1 MKSNLNNKITGFF
14 RLARFDKPVGIL
26 LLLWPTMSALW
37 LASNGFPDAKILVI
51 FIIGVVV
58 MRSAG
63 CVINDLADIDIDK
76 HIERTKLRPLVT
88 GELTKKH
95 ALIFLLFL
103 LSIALYLAIS
113 LGFKVV
119 AWSLGG
125 LVLTIIYPFCKR
137 FIKSPQVILGLTFSW
152 SIPMAYVACG
162 SEINLSMFVLWVGV
176 LIWIVVYDTFYALVD
191 IDDDLKTGV
200 FSTAILFGNK
210 VSFVTS
216 LSQIIVL
223 VVWAYLGTI
232 LEMSLIYFLMLIV
245 VLLLIYRQQLLISA
259 RKKKDCFR
267 AFNESWYVGF
277 FHFLGIFLSL
287 S

>member
-1 MKSNLNNKITGFF
+1 MNKINSLL
-14 RLARFDKPVGIL
+14 RLARFDKPIGIL

-37 LASNGFPDAKILVI
+37 LASNGFPDANILMI

-63 CVINDLADIDIDK
+63 CVINDLADTEIDK
-76 HIERTKLRPLVT
+76 HVERTRIRPLAT
-88 GELTKKH
+88 GELSTKE
-95 ALIFLLFL
+95 ALVFLLFL
-103 LSIALYLAIS
+103 LSIALCLAIS
-113 LGFKVV
+113 LGTKVL

-162 SEINLSMFVLWVGV
+162 TEFNFSMFFLWVGV

-200 FSTAILFGNK
+200 FSTAILFGDK

-216 LSQIIVL
+216 LSQITVL
-223 VVWAYLGTI
+223 LAWAYLGTI
-232 LEMSLIYFLMLIV
+232 LEMSLMYFLMLII
-245 VLLLIYRQQLLISA
+245 VLLLFSRQQLLIST
-259 RKKKDCFR
+259 RQKKDCFR

>member
-1 MKSNLNNKITGFF
+1 MNKINSLL
-14 RLARFDKPVGIL
+14 RLARFDKPIGIL

-37 LASNGFPDAKILVI
+37 LASNGFPDANILMI

-63 CVINDLADIDIDK
+63 CVINDLADTEIDK
-76 HIERTKLRPLVT
+76 HVERTRRRPLAT
-88 GELTKKH
+88 GELSTKE
-95 ALIFLLFL
+95 ALVFLLFL
-103 LSIALYLAIS
+103 LSIALCLAIS
-113 LGFKVV
+113 LGFIVV

-162 SEINLSMFVLWVGV
+162 TEFNFSMFFLWFGV

-200 FSTAILFGNK
+200 FSTAILFGDK

-223 VVWAYLGTI
+223 MVWAYLGTI
-232 LEMSLIYFLMLIV
+232 LEMSLIYFLMLIIV
-245 VLLLIYRQQLLISA
+245 FLLFCRQQLLISA
-259 RKKKDCFR
+259 REKKDCFR

>member
-1 MKSNLNNKITGFF
+1 MNKITSFF
-14 RLARFDKPVGIL
+14 RLARFDKPIGIL

-37 LASNGFPDAKILVI
+37 LASNGFPDANILVA

-63 CVINDLADIDIDK
+63 CVINDLADSDIDK
-76 HIERTKLRPLVT
+76 HVERTRRRPLAT
-88 GELTKKH
+88 GELSTKE
-95 ALIFLLFL
+95 ALVFLLFL
-103 LSIALYLAIS
+103 LSIALCLAIS
-113 LGFKVV
+113 LGTKVL

-162 SEINLSMFVLWVGV
+162 SEFNLSMFFLWVGV

-200 FSTAILFGNK
+200 FSTAILFGDK

-216 LSQIIVL
+216 LSQITVL
-223 VVWAYLGTI
+223 VAWAYLGTI
-232 LEMSLIYFLMLIV
+232 LEMSLLYFLMLII
-245 VLLLIYRQQLLISA
+245 VLLLFSRQQLLIST
-259 RKKKDCFR
+259 RQRKDCFR

>member
-1 MKSNLNNKITGFF
+1 MNKINSLL
-14 RLARFDKPVGIL
+14 RLARFDKPIGIL

-37 LASNGFPDAKILVI
+37 LASNGFPDVNILMI

-63 CVINDLADIDIDK
+63 CVINDLADTEIDK
-76 HIERTKLRPLVT
+76 HVERTRRRPLAT
-88 GELTKKH
+88 GELSTKE
-95 ALIFLLFL
+95 ALVFLLFL
-103 LSIALYLAIS
+103 LSIALCLAIS
-113 LGFKVV
+113 LGFIVV

-162 SEINLSMFVLWVGV
+162 TEFNLSMFFLWVGV

-200 FSTAILFGNK
+200 FSTAILFGDK
-210 VSFVTS
+210 VSFITS

-223 VVWAYLGTI
+223 LVWAYLGTI

-245 VLLLIYRQQLLISA
+245 VLLFFYRQQLLISA
-259 RKKKDCFR
+259 REKKDCFR

>member
-1 MKSNLNNKITGFF
+1 MNKIISFF
-14 RLARFDKPVGIL
+14 RLARFDKPIGIL

-37 LASNGFPDAKILVI
+37 LASNGFPDANILVT

-63 CVINDLADIDIDK
+63 CVINDLADADIDK
-76 HIERTKLRPLVT
+76 HVERTRNRPLAT
-88 GELTKKH
+88 GELSTKE
-95 ALIFLLFL
+95 ALVFLLFL
-103 LSIALYLAIS
+103 LSIALFLAIS
-113 LGFKVV
+113 LGLKVV
-119 AWSLGG
+119 VWSLGG
-125 LVLTIIYPFCKR
+125 LVLTIFYPFCKR

-162 SEINLSMFVLWVGV
+162 SEFNLSMFFLWFSV

-200 FSTAILFGNK
+200 FSTAILFGDK

-216 LSQIIVL
+216 LSQITVL
-223 VVWAYLGTI
+223 VAWAYLGII
-232 LEMSLIYFLMLIV
+232 LEMSLLYFLMLII
-245 VLLLIYRQQLLISA
+245 VLLLFSRQQLLISD
-259 RKKKDCFR
+259 RQRKDCFK

>member
-1 MKSNLNNKITGFF
+1 MNKINSLL
-14 RLARFDKPVGIL
+14 RLARFDKPIGIL

-37 LASNGFPDAKILVI
+37 LASNGFPDANILMI

-63 CVINDLADIDIDK
+63 CVINDLVDSDIDK
-76 HIERTKLRPLVT
+76 HVERTRRRPLAT
-88 GELTKKH
+88 GELSTKE
-95 ALIFLLFL
+95 ALVFLLFL
-103 LSIALYLAIS
+103 LSIALCLAIS
-113 LGFKVV
+113 LGFIVV

-162 SEINLSMFVLWVGV
+162 TEFNLSIFFLWVGV

-200 FSTAILFGNK
+200 FSTAILFGDK
-210 VSFVTS
+210 VSFITS

-223 VVWAYLGTI
+223 LVWAYLGTI
-232 LEMSLIYFLMLIV
+232 LEMSLIYFLMLMV
-245 VLLLIYRQQLLISA
+245 VLLLFYRQQLLISA
-259 RKKKDCFR
+259 REKKDCFR

>member
-1 MKSNLNNKITGFF
+1 MNKINSLL
-14 RLARFDKPVGIL
+14 RLARFDKPIGIL

-37 LASNGFPDAKILVI
+37 LASNGFPDANILMI

-63 CVINDLADIDIDK
+63 CVINDLADTEIDK
-76 HIERTKLRPLVT
+76 HVERTRRRPLAT
-88 GELTKKH
+88 GELSKKE
-95 ALIFLLFL
+95 ALVFLLFL
-103 LSIALYLAIS
+103 LSIALCLAIS
-113 LGFKVV
+113 LGFIVV

-162 SEINLSMFVLWVGV
+162 SEFNLSMFFLWVGV

-200 FSTAILFGNK
+200 FSTAILFGDK

-245 VLLLIYRQQLLISA
+245 VLLLFYRQQLLISA

>member
-1 MKSNLNNKITGFF
+1 MNKITSFF
-14 RLARFDKPVGIL
+14 RLARFDKPIGIL

-37 LASNGFPDAKILVI
+37 LASNGFPDVNILMI

-63 CVINDLADIDIDK
+63 CVINDLADTEIDK
-76 HIERTKLRPLVT
+76 HVERTRRRPLAT
-88 GELTKKH
+88 GELSRKE
-95 ALIFLLFL
+95 ALVFLLFL
-103 LSIALYLAIS
+103 LSIALCLAIS
-113 LGFKVV
+113 LGFIVV
-119 AWSLGG
+119 AWSSGG
-125 LVLTIIYPFCKR
+125 LALTIIYPFCKR

-162 SEINLSMFVLWVGV
+162 IEFNFSMFFLWVGV
-176 LIWIVVYDTFYALVD
+176 LIWIIVYDTFYALVD

-200 FSTAILFGNK
+200 FSTAILFGDK

-223 VVWAYLGTI
+223 VVWTYLGTI

-245 VLLLIYRQQLLISA
+245 VLLLFYRQQLLISA
-259 RKKKDCFR
+259 REKKDCFR

>member
-1 MKSNLNNKITGFF
+1 MNKVTSFF
-14 RLARFDKPVGIL
+14 RMARFDKPIGIL

-37 LASNGFPDAKILVI
+37 LASNGFPDVNILMI

-63 CVINDLADIDIDK
+63 CVINDLADTEIDK
-76 HIERTKLRPLVT
+76 HVERTRRRPLAT
-88 GELTKKH
+88 GELSTKE
-95 ALIFLLFL
+95 ALVFLLFL
-103 LSIALYLAIS
+103 LSIALCLAIV

-162 SEINLSMFVLWVGV
+162 TEFNLSMFFLWVGV

-200 FSTAILFGNK
+200 FSTAILFGDK
-210 VSFVTS
+210 VSFITS

-223 VVWAYLGTI
+223 LVWAYLGTI
-232 LEMSLIYFLMLIV
+232 LEMSLIYFLMLMV
-245 VLLLIYRQQLLISA
+245 VLLLFYRQQLLISA
-259 RKKKDCFR
+259 RERKDCFR

>member
-1 MKSNLNNKITGFF
+1 MNKIISFF
-14 RLARFDKPVGIL
+14 RLARFDKPIGIL

-37 LASNGFPDAKILVI
+37 LASNGFPDANILVT

-63 CVINDLADIDIDK
+63 CVINDLADSDIDK
-76 HIERTKLRPLVT
+76 HVERTRRRPLAT
-88 GELTKKH
+88 GELSTKE
-95 ALIFLLFL
+95 ALVFLLFL
-103 LSIALYLAIS
+103 LSIALCLAIS
-113 LGFKVV
+113 LGTKVL

-162 SEINLSMFVLWVGV
+162 SEFNLSMFFLWVGV

-200 FSTAILFGNK
+200 FSTAILFGDK

-216 LSQIIVL
+216 LSQITVL
-223 VVWAYLGTI
+223 VLWAYLGTI
-232 LEMSLIYFLMLIV
+232 LEMSLLYFLMLII
-245 VLLLIYRQQLLISA
+245 VLLLFSRQQLLIST
-259 RKKKDCFR
+259 RQRKDCFK

>member
-1 MKSNLNNKITGFF
+1 MNKVTSFF
-14 RLARFDKPVGIL
+14 RLARFDKPIGIL

-37 LASNGFPDAKILVI
+37 LASNGFPDVNILMI

-63 CVINDLADIDIDK
+63 CVINDLADTEIDK
-76 HIERTKLRPLVT
+76 HVERTRRRPLAT
-88 GELTKKH
+88 GELSTKE
-95 ALIFLLFL
+95 ALVFLLFL
-103 LSIALYLAIS
+103 LSIALCLAIV

-162 SEINLSMFVLWVGV
+162 TEFNLSMFFLWVGV

-200 FSTAILFGNK
+200 FSTAILFGDK
-210 VSFVTS
+210 VSFITS

-223 VVWAYLGTI
+223 LVWAYLGTI

-245 VLLLIYRQQLLISA
+245 VLLLFYRQQLLISA
-259 RKKKDCFR
+259 REKKDCFR

>member
-1 MKSNLNNKITGFF
+1 MNKVTSFF
-14 RLARFDKPVGIL
+14 RLARFDKPIGIL

-37 LASNGFPDAKILVI
+37 LASNGFPDVNILMI

-63 CVINDLADIDIDK
+63 CVINDLADTEIDK
-76 HIERTKLRPLVT
+76 HVERTRRRPLAT
-88 GELTKKH
+88 GELSTKE
-95 ALIFLLFL
+95 ALVFLLFL
-103 LSIALYLAIS
+103 LSIALCLAIS
-113 LGFKVV
+113 LGFIVV

-162 SEINLSMFVLWVGV
+162 TEFNLSMFFLWVGV

-200 FSTAILFGNK
+200 FSTAILFGDK
-210 VSFVTS
+210 VSFITS

-223 VVWAYLGTI
+223 LVWAYLGTI
-232 LEMSLIYFLMLIV
+232 LEMSLIYFLMLMV
-245 VLLLIYRQQLLISA
+245 VLLLFYRQQLLISA
-259 RKKKDCFR
+259 REKKDCFR

>member
-1 MKSNLNNKITGFF
+1 MNKVTSFF
-14 RLARFDKPVGIL
+14 RLARFDKPIGIL

-37 LASNGFPDAKILVI
+37 LASNGFPDNNILVI

-63 CVINDLADIDIDK
+63 CVINDLADADIDK
-76 HIERTKLRPLVT
+76 HVERTRRRPLAT
-88 GELTKKH
+88 GELSRKE
-95 ALIFLLFL
+95 ALVFLLFL
-103 LSIALYLAIS
+103 LSISLCLAIS
-113 LGFKVV
+113 LGLKVV
-119 AWSLGG
+119 MWSLGG

-162 SEINLSMFVLWVGV
+162 SEFNLSMFFFWVGV

-200 FSTAILFGNK
+200 FSTAILFGDK

-216 LSQIIVL
+216 LSQITVL
-223 VVWAYLGTI
+223 VAWAYLGTI
-232 LEMSLIYFLMLIV
+232 LEMSLIYFLMLII
-245 VLLLIYRQQLLISA
+245 VLLLFSRQQLLISA
-259 RKKKDCFR
+259 REKKDCFK

-287 S
+287 F

>member
-1 MKSNLNNKITGFF
+1 MNKINSLL
-14 RLARFDKPVGIL
+14 RLARFDKPIGIL

-37 LASNGFPDAKILVI
+37 LASNGFPDANILVT

-63 CVINDLADIDIDK
+63 CVINDLVDSDIDK
-76 HIERTKLRPLVT
+76 HVERTRKRPLAT
-88 GELTKKH
+88 GELSTKE
-95 ALIFLLFL
+95 ALVFLLFL
-103 LSIALYLAIS
+103 LSIALSLAIS

-162 SEINLSMFVLWVGV
+162 TEFNFSMFFLWVGV

-200 FSTAILFGNK
+200 FSTAILFGDK

-223 VVWAYLGTI
+223 VVWAYLGII
-232 LEMSLIYFLMLIV
+232 LEMSLIYFLMLIII
-245 VLLLIYRQQLLISA
+245 LLLFCRQQLLISA
-259 RKKKDCFR
+259 REKKDCFR

-277 FHFLGIFLSL
+277 FHFFGIFLSL

>member
-1 MKSNLNNKITGFF
+1 MNKINSLL
-14 RLARFDKPVGIL
+14 RLARFDKPIGIL

-37 LASNGFPDAKILVI
+37 LASNGFPDANILVT

-63 CVINDLADIDIDK
+63 CVINDLADADIDK
-76 HIERTKLRPLVT
+76 HVERTRKRPLAT
-88 GELTKKH
+88 GELSTKE
-95 ALIFLLFL
+95 ALVFLLFL
-103 LSIALYLAIS
+103 LSIALCLAIS
-113 LGFKVV
+113 LGLKVV
-119 AWSLGG
+119 VWSLGG
-125 LVLTIIYPFCKR
+125 LALTIFYPFCKR

-162 SEINLSMFVLWVGV
+162 TEFNFSMFFLWVGV

-200 FSTAILFGNK
+200 FSTAILFGDK

-216 LSQIIVL
+216 LSQITVL
-223 VVWAYLGTI
+223 VAWAYLGTI
-232 LEMSLIYFLMLIV
+232 LEMSLLYFLMLIIV
-245 VLLLIYRQQLLISA
+245 VLLFSRQQLLISA
-259 RKKKDCFR
+259 REKKDCFR

>member
-1 MKSNLNNKITGFF
+1 MYKINSFF
-14 RLARFDKPVGIL
+14 RLARFDKPIGIL

-37 LASNGFPDAKILVI
+37 LASNGFPDVNILVV

-63 CVINDLADIDIDK
+63 CVINDLADADIDK
-76 HIERTKLRPLVT
+76 HVERTRKRPLAT
-88 GELTKKH
+88 GELSTKE
-95 ALIFLLFL
+95 ALVFLLFL
-103 LSIALYLAIS
+103 LSIALCLAIS
-113 LGFKVV
+113 LGLKVV
-119 AWSLGG
+119 VWSLGG
-125 LVLTIIYPFCKR
+125 LVLTIFYPFCKR

-162 SEINLSMFVLWVGV
+162 TEFNISMFFLWVGV

-200 FSTAILFGNK
+200 FSTAILFGDK
-210 VSFVTS
+210 VSFATS
-216 LSQIIVL
+216 LSQITVL

-245 VLLLIYRQQLLISA
+245 VLLLFYRQQLLISA
-259 RKKKDCFR
+259 REKKDCFR

>member
-1 MKSNLNNKITGFF
+1 MNKINSLL
-14 RLARFDKPVGIL
+14 RLARFDKPIGIL

-37 LASNGFPDAKILVI
+37 LASNGFPDVSILVV

-63 CVINDLADIDIDK
+63 CVINDLADTEIDK
-76 HIERTKLRPLVT
+76 HVERTRRRPLAT
-88 GELTKKH
+88 GELSKKE
-95 ALIFLLFL
+95 ALVFLLFL
-103 LSIALYLAIS
+103 LSIALCLAIS
-113 LGFKVV
+113 LGFIVV

-162 SEINLSMFVLWVGV
+162 TEFNFSMFFLWVGV

-200 FSTAILFGNK
+200 FSTAILFGDK

-223 VVWAYLGTI
+223 VVWAYLGII

-245 VLLLIYRQQLLISA
+245 VLLLFYRQQLLISA

>member
-1 MKSNLNNKITGFF
+1 MNKVTSFF
-14 RLARFDKPVGIL
+14 RLARFDKPIGIL

-37 LASNGFPDAKILVI
+37 LASNGFPDVNILMI

-63 CVINDLADIDIDK
+63 CVINDLADTEIDK
-76 HIERTKLRPLVT
+76 HVERTRRRPLAT
-88 GELTKKH
+88 GELSTKE
-95 ALIFLLFL
+95 ALVFLLFL
-103 LSIALYLAIS
+103 LSIALCLAIV

-162 SEINLSMFVLWVGV
+162 TEFNLSIFFLWVGV

-200 FSTAILFGNK
+200 FSTAILFGDK
-210 VSFVTS
+210 VSFITS

-223 VVWAYLGTI
+223 LVWAYLGTI
-232 LEMSLIYFLMLIV
+232 LEMSLIYFLMLMV
-245 VLLLIYRQQLLISA
+245 VLLLFYRQQLLISA
-259 RKKKDCFR
+259 REKKDCFR

>member
-1 MKSNLNNKITGFF
+1 MNKITSFF
-14 RLARFDKPVGIL
+14 RLARFDKPIGIL

-37 LASNGFPDAKILVI
+37 LASNGFPDANILII

-63 CVINDLADIDIDK
+63 CVINDLTDTEIDK
-76 HIERTKLRPLVT
+76 HVERTRRRPLAT
-88 GELTKKH
+88 GELSKKE
-95 ALIFLLFL
+95 ALVFLLFL
-103 LSIALYLAIS
+103 LSIALCLAIS
-113 LGFKVV
+113 LGFIVV

-162 SEINLSMFVLWVGV
+162 IEFNFSMFFLWVGV
-176 LIWIVVYDTFYALVD
+176 LIWIIVYDTFYALVD

-200 FSTAILFGNK
+200 FSTAILFGDK

-223 VVWAYLGTI
+223 VVWAYLGII

-245 VLLLIYRQQLLISA
+245 VLLLFYRQQLLISA

-277 FHFLGIFLSL
+277 FHFFGIFLSL

>member
-1 MKSNLNNKITGFF
+1 MNKVTSFF
-14 RLARFDKPVGIL
+14 RLARFDKPIGIL

-37 LASNGFPDAKILVI
+37 LASNGFPDVNILMI

-63 CVINDLADIDIDK
+63 CVINDLADTEIDK
-76 HIERTKLRPLVT
+76 HVERTRRRPLAT
-88 GELTKKH
+88 GELSTKEV
-95 ALIFLLFL
+95 LVFLLFL
-103 LSIALYLAIS
+103 LSMALCLAIV

-162 SEINLSMFVLWVGV
+162 TEFNLSMFFLWVGV

-200 FSTAILFGNK
+200 FSTAILFGDK
-210 VSFVTS
+210 VYFVTS

-232 LEMSLIYFLMLIV
+232 LELSLIHI
-245 VLLLIYRQQLLISA
+245 
-259 RKKKDCFR
+259 
-267 AFNESWYVGF
+267 
-277 FHFLGIFLSL
+277 
-287 S
+287 

>member
-1 MKSNLNNKITGFF
+1 MNKISGFF
-14 RLARFDKPVGIL
+14 RLARLDKPIGIL

-103 LSIALYLAIS
+103 LSIALSLAIS
-113 LGFKVV
+113 LGSKVV

-125 LVLTIIYPFCKR
+125 LALTIIYPFCKR
-137 FIKSPQVILGLTFSW
+137 FIASRQVVLGLTFSW

>member
-1 MKSNLNNKITGFF
+1 MNKVTSFF
-14 RLARFDKPVGIL
+14 RLARFDKPIGIL

-37 LASNGFPDAKILVI
+37 LASNGFPDVNILMI

-63 CVINDLADIDIDK
+63 CVINDLVDSDIDK
-76 HIERTKLRPLVT
+76 HVERTRRRPLAT
-88 GELTKKH
+88 GELSTKE
-95 ALIFLLFL
+95 ALVFLLFL
-103 LSIALYLAIS
+103 LSIALCLAIS
-113 LGFKVV
+113 LGFIVV

-162 SEINLSMFVLWVGV
+162 TEFNLSMFFLWVGV

-200 FSTAILFGNK
+200 FSTAILFGDK
-210 VSFVTS
+210 VSFITS

-223 VVWAYLGTI
+223 LVWAYLGTI
-232 LEMSLIYFLMLIV
+232 LEMSLIYFLMLMV
-245 VLLLIYRQQLLISA
+245 VLLLFYRQQLLISA
-259 RKKKDCFR
+259 REKKDCFR

>member
-1 MKSNLNNKITGFF
+1 MNKITSFF
-14 RLARFDKPVGIL
+14 RLARFDKPIGIL

-37 LASNGFPDAKILVI
+37 LASNGFPDASILVV

-63 CVINDLADIDIDK
+63 CVINDLADADIDK
-76 HIERTKLRPLVT
+76 HVERTKRRPLAT
-88 GELTKKH
+88 GELSTKE
-95 ALIFLLFL
+95 ALVFLLFL
-103 LSIALYLAIS
+103 LSIALCLAIS
-113 LGFKVV
+113 LGTKVL

-137 FIKSPQVILGLTFSW
+137 FIKSPQVILGLAFSW

-162 SEINLSMFVLWVGV
+162 SEFDLSMFLLWIGV

-200 FSTAILFGNK
+200 FSTAILFGDK

-216 LSQIIVL
+216 LSQITVL
-223 VVWAYLGTI
+223 VLWAYLGTI
-232 LEMSLIYFLMLIV
+232 LEMSLIYFLMLIIT
-245 VLLLIYRQQLLISA
+245 LLLFCRQQLLISA
-259 RKKKDCFR
+259 REKKDCFR

>member
-1 MKSNLNNKITGFF
+1 MNKVTSFF
-14 RLARFDKPVGIL
+14 RLARFDKPIGIL

-37 LASNGFPDAKILVI
+37 LASNGFPDVNILMI

-63 CVINDLADIDIDK
+63 CVINDLADTEIDK
-76 HIERTKLRPLVT
+76 HVERTRRRPLAT
-88 GELTKKH
+88 GELSTKE
-95 ALIFLLFL
+95 ALVFLLFL
-103 LSIALYLAIS
+103 LSIALCLAIV

-162 SEINLSMFVLWVGV
+162 TEFNLSMFFLWVGV

-200 FSTAILFGNK
+200 FSTAILFGDK
-210 VSFVTS
+210 VSFITS

-223 VVWAYLGTI
+223 LVWAYLGTI
-232 LEMSLIYFLMLIV
+232 LEMSLIYFLMLMV
-245 VLLLIYRQQLLISA
+245 VLLLFYRQQLLISA
-259 RKKKDCFR
+259 RERKDCFR

>member
-1 MKSNLNNKITGFF
+1 MNKVTSFF
-14 RLARFDKPVGIL
+14 RLARFDKPIGIL

-37 LASNGFPDAKILVI
+37 LASNGFPDANILMI

-63 CVINDLADIDIDK
+63 CVINDLVDSDIDK
-76 HIERTKLRPLVT
+76 HVERTRRRPLAT
-88 GELTKKH
+88 GELSTKE
-95 ALIFLLFL
+95 ALVFLLFL
-103 LSIALYLAIS
+103 LSIALCLAIV

-162 SEINLSMFVLWVGV
+162 TEFNLSMFFLWVGV

-200 FSTAILFGNK
+200 FSTAILFGDK

-223 VVWAYLGTI
+223 LVWAYLGTI
-232 LEMSLIYFLMLIV
+232 LEMSLIYFLMLMV
-245 VLLLIYRQQLLISA
+245 VLLLFYRQQLLISA
-259 RKKKDCFR
+259 RVKKDCFR

>member
-1 MKSNLNNKITGFF
+1 MNKINSLL
-14 RLARFDKPVGIL
+14 RLARFDKPIGIL

-37 LASNGFPDAKILVI
+37 LASNGFPDVNILMI

-63 CVINDLADIDIDK
+63 CVINDLADTEIDK
-76 HIERTKLRPLVT
+76 HVERTRRRPLAT
-88 GELTKKH
+88 GELSTKE
-95 ALIFLLFL
+95 ALVFLLFL
-103 LSIALYLAIS
+103 LSIALCLAIV

-162 SEINLSMFVLWVGV
+162 TEFNLSMFFLWVGV

-200 FSTAILFGNK
+200 FSTAILFGDK
-210 VSFVTS
+210 VSFITS

-223 VVWAYLGTI
+223 LIWAYLGII
-232 LEMSLIYFLMLIV
+232 LEMSLIYFLMLILI
-245 VLLLIYRQQLLISA
+245 LLLFYRQQLLISA
-259 RKKKDCFR
+259 REKKDCFR